1 MTPEVKKQLVALASK
16 AKVMEK
22 LVWLKRTNRS

>member
-1 MTPEVKKQLVALASK
+1 MTPEVKQQLVALAAK

-22 LVWLKRTNRS
+22 LVWLKWAM